1 LIDPVGATVLAVAGV
16 SEASIA
22 LDLLTTG
29 RRSTSWPRV
38 RGFVHRAWTPLLG
51 QVLTGWA
58 PPALKY
64 EYVVNG
70 VVHYGSRVRYGGY
83 FLVSQ
88 ARRARYRYEAGAHVD
103 VYYDPRKPERAVLEP
118 GPPGYAWLMLVT
130 GVLLAA
136 VGLYFAFSSAAA

>member
-1 LIDPVGATVLAVAGV
+1 MDPVGATVFAVAGV

-88 ARRARYRYEAGAHVD
+88 ARRARDRFEAGAHVD
-103 VYYDPRKPERAVLEP
+103 VYFDPGKPEAAVLAAGAP
-118 GPPGYAWLMLVT
+118 VGRAAMAVT
-130 GVLLAA
+130 G
-136 VGLYFAFSSAAA
+136 

>member
-1 LIDPVGATVLAVAGV
+1 MVGPLIDPVGATVLAVAGV

-58 PPALKY
+58 PTALKY

-88 ARRARYRYEAGAHVD
+88 ARRAWYRYEAGPPVAGYH
-103 VYYDPRKPERAVLEP
+103 DPRKTGVVGFEP
-118 GPPGYAWLMLVT
+118 RPPGHA
-130 GVLLAA
+130 LLI
-136 VGLYFAFSSAAA
+136 VVNRG

>member
-1 LIDPVGATVLAVAGV
+1 M
-16 SEASIA
+16 
-22 LDLLTTG
+22 
-29 RRSTSWPRV
+29 
-38 RGFVHRAWTPLLG
+38 
-51 QVLTGWA
+51 
-58 PPALKY
+58 
-64 EYVVNG
+64 NG

-88 ARRARYRYEAGAHVD
+88 ARRAWYRYEAGAHVD

>member
-1 LIDPVGATVLAVAGV
+1 MRPAATRPPLKRRPVGGRPPFRIVGPLIDPVGATVLAVAGV

-22 LDLLTTG
+22 LALLTTG

-70 VVHYGSRVRYGGY
+70 VVHYEIGRASCRERV
-83 FLVSQ
+83 
-88 ARRARYRYEAGAHVD
+88 
-103 VYYDPRKPERAVLEP
+103 
-118 GPPGYAWLMLVT
+118 
-130 GVLLAA
+130 
-136 VGLYFAFSSAAA
+136 